1 MQLSICTAA
10 YVLSLQDCEYDTHI
24 RCPYLV
30 CLQVGKDTDAQEF
43 LGRLDNDRDVGGMID
58 ATSYFELEAEE
69 YQRRGVVLTPEL
81 WMVKLMVGA
90 IDPTYDEQVSDSGTC
105 FGSF

>member
-1 MQLSICTAA
+1 M
-10 YVLSLQDCEYDTHI
+10 
-24 RCPYLV
+24 
-30 CLQVGKDTDAQEF
+30 GKDTDAQAF

-90 IDPTYDEQVSDSGTC
+90 IDPTYDEQVSDPDTC
-105 FGSF
+105 SVSF